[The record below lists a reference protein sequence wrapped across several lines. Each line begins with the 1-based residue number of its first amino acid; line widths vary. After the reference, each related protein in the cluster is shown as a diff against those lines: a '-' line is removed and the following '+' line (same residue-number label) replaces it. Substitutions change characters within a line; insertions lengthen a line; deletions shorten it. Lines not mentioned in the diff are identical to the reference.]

1 MARSLQ
7 DRLREVQERGRVETE
22 RPGSSSGD
30 SKSGSE
36 SGSGAGSGSGSA
48 GPTSLKDRL
57 QALIDQQTRRREREH
72 DDANV
77 ESDLQPP
84 YEIDSADA
92 LDGPANYETWLAARN
107 RSRGGGLLGRARG
120 APPPSPSRF
129 NQPSIADDWNY
140 GLEGP
145 PEDLAKLIGAEI
157 ITTPHGE
164 YMQRDAV
171 FRLDARVG
179 RATIEKLVRALPD
192 AARILTASMNL
203 VDFDPRKAAFIDT
216 ETTGLSGG
224 AGTAAFL
231 VAVGFIDGDSF
242 IVRQYFMRD
251 FHEERALIRAVE
263 TDLERF
269 DTIVSF
275 NGKQFDVPLL
285 ESRFRLQ
292 RRVFRQI
299 DRHLDM
305 LHPGR
310 RLWKARLESCSLQS
324 LERGVLGFHREDDI
338 PGAFIPER
346 YFEYLRKKDGRLMAP
361 VMEHNLQDIV
371 SLAVL
376 TGEALAMVS
385 EPGALPD
392 DAFDILSLG
401 KVLERAEMDERS
413 EEVYRVIAETGV
425 GRARTDATVR
435 LAYRA
440 KARKLHDDAERLWR
454 AAVALASAVAHREL
468 AMLLE
473 HTRKNR
479 VEALRIVDDGLDLV
493 TGRSDFASLE
503 DDLLKRRTRLSRPRK
518 TAERK

>member
-1 MARSLQ
+1 MARSLL
-7 DRLREVQERGRVETE
+7 DRLREVQERGLVESEVEAPEPSAVDASRTARDSGVIIGGGGE
-22 RPGSSSGD
+22 SSSG
-30 SKSGSE
+30 
-36 SGSGAGSGSGSA
+36 
-48 GPTSLKDRL
+48 GPMSLKARL
-57 QALIDQQTRRREREH
+57 QALIDQQTRGRKPGATDSERSAFFE
-72 DDANV
+72 
-77 ESDLQPP
+77 L
-84 YEIDSADA
+84 DSADS
-92 LDGPANYETWLAARN
+92 GAAP
-107 RSRGGGLLGRARG
+107 SRGYRG
-120 APPPSPSRF
+120 EPSP
-129 NQPSIADDWNY
+129 IVGYDY
-140 GLEGP
+140 GFSGP
-145 PEDLAKLIGAEI
+145 PEDLTKLIN
-157 ITTPHGE
+157 GE
-164 YMQRDAV
+164 VVTSAYGTFLQRDAV
-171 FRLDARVG
+171 YRIDTRVG
-179 RATIEKLVRALPD
+179 RTSLEKLVKALPD

-203 VDFDPRKAAFIDT
+203 IDFDPRKAAFIDT

-231 VAVGFIDGDSF
+231 VAVGFLDGDSF

-263 TDLERF
+263 RDLERF

-292 RRVFRQI
+292 RRVFRQT

-346 YFEYLRKKDGRLMAP
+346 YFEYLRRKDGRLMVP
-361 VMEHNLQDIV
+361 VLEHNLQDIV

-385 EPGALPD
+385 EPGALPE
-392 DAFDILSLG
+392 DAFDVLSLG

-413 EEVYRVIAETGV
+413 EEVYRAIAESGT

-440 KARKLHDDAERLWR
+440 KARKLHDEAERLWR
-454 AAVALASAVAHREL
+454 AAAALASAIAHREL

-473 HTRKNR
+473 HTRKNK

-493 TGRSDFASLE
+493 SGRSDLASLE
-503 DDLLKRRTRLSRPRK
+503 DDLLKRRARLTRPRK
-518 TAERK
+518 RSSTEPTVE

>member
-7 DRLREVQERGRVETE
+7 DRLREVQERGRVEPAAAPSPLAMDLRAE
-22 RPGSSSGD
+22 AGSGSRSE
-30 SKSGSE
+30 SGSE
-36 SGSGAGSGSGSA
+36 SSSDSDSESGAL
-48 GPTSLKDRL
+48 SLKARL
-57 QALIDQQTRRREREH
+57 QALIDQQMRSRRNGGASVGRPSYFE
-72 DDANV
+72 
-77 ESDLQPP
+77 L
-84 YEIDSADA
+84 DSADPGVTSVRPV
-92 LDGPANYETWLAARN
+92 DIY
-107 RSRGGGLLGRARG
+107 S
-120 APPPSPSRF
+120 
-129 NQPSIADDWNY
+129 
-140 GLEGP
+140 LEGP
-145 PEDLAKLIGAEI
+145 PEDLAKLIGGEI
-157 ITTPHGE
+157 VSSIHGE
-164 YMQRDAV
+164 FLMRDATY
-171 FRLDARVG
+171 RLDARVG
-179 RATIEKLVRALPD
+179 RTSLEKLVNALPD
-192 AARILTASMNL
+192 AARILTASGDLTN
-203 VDFDPRKAAFIDT
+203 FDPRTAAFIDT

-231 VAVGFIDGDSF
+231 VAVGFIEGDSF

-263 TDLERF
+263 RDLERF

-292 RRVFRQI
+292 RRVFRQTA
-299 DRHLDM
+299 RHLDM

-324 LERGVLGFHREDDI
+324 LERGVMGFHREDDI

-346 YFEYLRKKDGRLMAP
+346 YFEYLRRKDGRLMVQ

-371 SLAVL
+371 SLAAL

-385 EPGALPD
+385 EPGAFPE
-392 DAFDILSLG
+392 DAFDVLSLG
-401 KVLERAEMDERS
+401 RVLERAELDERS
-413 EEVYRVIAETGV
+413 EEAYRAIAENGF

-440 KARKLHDDAERLWR
+440 KARKNHDEAERLWR
-454 AAVALASAVAHREL
+454 VAVSLASAVAHREL

-473 HTRKNR
+473 HTRKEKA
-479 VEALRIVDDGLDLV
+479 EALRIVDEGLDLV

-503 DDLLKRRTRLSRPRK
+503 DDLLKRRARLSKGRK
-518 TAERK
+518 NKRAM